1 MELLLAQLR
10 QIDESLPH
18 LLPEIWL
25 LLAIGWLM
33 VADLVLGRRAP
44 VVLPWLALAILGVN
58 VALVMAQPA
67 RPGPALFMLQT
78 DWPGMAQA
86 KLLFSLAA
94 ALAIGLAGH
103 QTAVF
108 AAGPGRTGRG
118 HGEFYAL
125 LLAVVWGAQVLVMAN
140 NLLMLYLALEIMS
153 IGGYAL
159 AVFGFG
165 RPAVEGGIKYVLFG
179 VLASAVMLYGLS
191 LLYGLTGSL
200 EITGLI
206 NRLLTAP
213 ALPVQVALVLALAG
227 LLFKIGGFPFHVWLP
242 DVYEGA
248 PVAVAAFFSIAP
260 KAAAA
265 AVLFRWVGALEP
277 LPQAEVLAGVA
288 LASLGLGNLAALWQ
302 TGAKRLLAYSSV
314 AHAGFVLVG
323 VVAQTWPGTF
333 YYLLAYT
340 LANFLVFGVVAQVAP
355 SGPAPLADFAGWGQ
369 ARPWLGVVAT
379 VGVAALI
386 GLPPTAGFTAKLLV
400 FTSLWHRW
408 QVGGQTVWAGLLL
421 VGLGSTVVAVY
432 YYLKIPFL
440 MFFRPWP
447 ADRPRPEA
455 PGWGIRLLLVGLAVA
470 VVGLFLAAGAVI
482 G

>member
-25 LLAIGWLM
+25 LLAIGLLV
-33 VADLVLGRRAP
+33 VADLALGRRAAGG
-44 VVLPWLALAILGVN
+44 LPWLALAILGVN
-58 VALVMAQPA
+58 VALVAAQSPA
-67 RPGPALFMLQT
+67 PGPALFMLQT
-78 DWPGMAQA
+78 DWPGMAQV
-86 KLLFSLAA
+86 KFLFSLAA
-94 ALAIGLAGH
+94 ALAIGLAGNSG
-103 QTAVF
+103 AVF
-108 AAGPGRTGRG
+108 QVGPGRTGRG

-125 LLAVVWGAQVLVMAN
+125 LLAMVWGAQVLVMAN
-140 NLLMLYLALEIMS
+140 NLLMLYLALEMMS

-206 NRLLTAP
+206 NKLLAAP

-248 PVAVAAFFSIAP
+248 PVAVAAFFSTAP

-265 AVLFRWVGALEP
+265 ALLFRWVGALEP

-288 LASLGLGNLAALWQ
+288 LASLVVGNLAALWQ

-314 AHAGFVLVG
+314 AHAGFVLMG

-340 LANFLVFGVVAQVAP
+340 VANFLVFGVVAQVAP
-355 SGPAPLADFAGWGQ
+355 SGPAPLAGFAGWGQ
-369 ARPWLGVVAT
+369 VRPWLGVVAT

-400 FTSLWHRW
+400 FTGVWQRW
-408 QVGGQTVWAGLLL
+408 QVSGQLVWLGLLL
-421 VGLGSTVVAVY
+421 VGLGTTVVAVY

-447 ADRPRPEA
+447 PERPLPTAAHR
-455 PGWGIRLLLVGLAVA
+455 GQWWLLLALAAA

-482 G
+482 